1 MLTIVS
7 MERNLLDA
15 LEQCRERERL
25 SVRALAKRINVS
37 DSYLSMVRSGS
48 RKIGLPLLCGI
59 AKAFPELDRALLAH
73 LRNGHDQS

>member
-15 LEQCRERERL
+15 LDRCRQREKL
-25 SVRALAKRINVS
+25 SVRALAKRIHVS
-37 DSYLSMVRSGS
+37 DSYLSMVFSGR
-48 RKIGLPLLCGI
+48 RKIGLPLLSGI
-59 AKAFPELDRALLAH
+59 AKAFPELDRVLLSH